1 MNLAFFRRYTAPA
14 VLLTTTWLLLT
25 ANGSYWRLVT
35 EQAANHGTWFLVSFA
50 LFSIA
55 ILNLV
60 LSLLTYGRLTR
71 YVLVVML
78 LVAAVAAYFMDGM
91 GIMIDQEMI
100 ENVFQTDRVE
110 AFELLNPGLVLRVL
124 LLGVVPAVA
133 VWFLLPRRQRL
144 GTIVRE
150 KALVIGLS
158 LLAVVVAVAPFYKD
172 YASLFRNHREVRY
185 LLNPVNSVYG
195 VYKHVSENLQTPR
208 EVTRIATDAH
218 KGAAWSAV
226 QRPVVGV
233 VVVGETA
240 RAANFSLYG
249 YERDTNPALAGRDL
263 IRFNEVSA
271 CGTSTAVSLPCMF
284 SDLGRDDFDRAEARA
299 RESLLDVVQRAGIRT
314 VWLDNNSGCKGICRN
329 AETWSPEGLD
339 IEGLCTDGEC
349 FDAILLD
356 RIDRELAAPTED
368 TLIVIHMNGSHGP
381 SYFRRYPDEFEVFT
395 PDCRSDELSDCTQEE
410 IRNSYDNSIRYTDWF
425 VDQVIER
432 LGQASP
438 KIGTALLY
446 VSDHGES
453 LGEMGVYLHGTPYF
467 LAPAEQIMVPMFLWL
482 SPAFTDDFRIDRA
495 CLEERRTQPLS
506 HDYLFHSVLGLF
518 DVETRDRQDSLDL
531 FAGCTG
537 RGDAIVHDDPAAKP
551 VDRGH

>member
-1 MNLAFFRRYTAPA
+1 
-14 VLLTTTWLLLT
+14 
-25 ANGSYWRLVT
+25 
-35 EQAANHGTWFLVSFA
+35 
-50 LFSIA
+50 
-55 ILNLV
+55 
-60 LSLLTYGRLTR
+60 
-71 YVLVVML
+71 
-78 LVAAVAAYFMDGM
+78 
-91 GIMIDQEMI
+91 
-100 ENVFQTDRVE
+100 
-110 AFELLNPGLVLRVL
+110 
-124 LLGVVPAVA
+124 
-133 VWFLLPRRQRL
+133 
-144 GTIVRE
+144 
-150 KALVIGLS
+150 
-158 LLAVVVAVAPFYKD
+158 
-172 YASLFRNHREVRY
+172 
-185 LLNPVNSVYG
+185 
-195 VYKHVSENLQTPR
+195 
-208 EVTRIATDAH
+208 
-218 KGAAWSAV
+218 V